1 MIADDQTIN
10 PDSLDIEPYKL
21 VPYGSEILRTKTK
34 RFDFASPPINPVEL
48 YQRMAKTLVET
59 EGVGLAAVQVG
70 LEYRMFVMR
79 SDPIMGV
86 FNPIIVDKSEERVVL
101 DEGCLTYPEIVL
113 KIKRPKKIRL
123 RFTEA
128 NGETTTK
135 IFDGMSARIIQ
146 HELMHCD
153 GELFGD
159 LVSRL
164 QLERAIKKAKKHN
177 HQYVIN
183 DFK

>member
-1 MIADDQTIN
+1 METDEQTIN
-10 PDSLDIEPYKL
+10 PDSLDLKPYKL
-21 VPYGSEILRTKTK
+21 VPCGSEILRTKTM
-34 RFDFASPPINPVEL
+34 RFDFNSPPVNPVEL

-59 EGVGLAAVQVG
+59 EGVGLAAIQVG
-70 LEYRMFVMR
+70 LEHRMFVMR
-79 SDPIMGV
+79 SDPIMGF
-86 FNPIIVDKSEERVVL
+86 FNPIIVDKSEEQVVL
-101 DEGCLTYPEIVL
+101 EEGCLTYPEIVL
-113 KIKRPKKIRL
+113 KVKRSKKIRI

-159 LVSRL
+159 MVSRL
-164 QLERAIKKAKKHN
+164 QLEIAIKKARKHN
-177 HQYVIN
+177 RQYVIK